1 MCRST
6 YNIKPLFIRVALTH
20 RRRFFWFQICLFQV
34 PPPKRPLSLDLVGA
48 QAENQLLPLLMTLNT
63 PHFDFAS
70 CNFSLKHMS
79 RVDSGDGGLSA
90 EGTGR
95 VFYGRHAGVLR
106 SYTLECNYNTG
117 KVCVFSDTAT
127 QEPVPDEIKNPPLH
141 G

>member
-1 MCRST
+1 
-6 YNIKPLFIRVALTH
+6 
-20 RRRFFWFQICLFQV
+20 
-34 PPPKRPLSLDLVGA
+34 
-48 QAENQLLPLLMTLNT
+48 MTLNT

-117 KVCVFSDTAT
+117 KVRFRTPAT
-127 QEPVPDEIKNPPLH
+127 EASRRSNE
-141 G
+141 

>member
-1 MCRST
+1 M
-6 YNIKPLFIRVALTH
+6 
-20 RRRFFWFQICLFQV
+20 
-34 PPPKRPLSLDLVGA
+34 
-48 QAENQLLPLLMTLNT
+48 ENQLLPLLMTLNT
-63 PHFDFAS
+63 PHFDFSS

-117 KVCVFSDTAT
+117 KVCGGFEAGII
-127 QEPVPDEIKNPPLH
+127 PDWAN
-141 G
+141 

>member
-1 MCRST
+1 MSPSLASRR
-6 YNIKPLFIRVALTH
+6 LAL
-20 RRRFFWFQICLFQV
+20 
-34 PPPKRPLSLDLVGA
+34 PPHAPPRANTL

-70 CNFSLKHMS
+70 CNFTLKHMS
-79 RVDSGDGGLSA
+79 RVDSGDSGLSA

-117 KVCVFSDTAT
+117 KVRKPGISFRDLYAPQNSCETEGLYRVFAALWSSVVMLAT
-127 QEPVPDEIKNPPLH
+127 R
-141 G
+141 